1 MNIMLWFGINILL
14 WFSMNIFLWFAVDAI
29 IVKNGIMEIASE
41 SPSLMQGQSS
51 VTTAMHVEVNVR
63 IFPLVRC
70 LVIESLSLYADLSIS
85 APAPSLLGVFF
96 PLMRKVKSKIKNTV
110 HTITHIWNVVLA
122 PMFL

>member
-51 VTTAMHVEVNVR
+51 VTTVMPVEVNVR

-70 LVIESLSLYADLSIS
+70 LVIESLSLHADLSIS
-85 APAPSLLGVFF
+85 APAPSLVGSIFSF
-96 PLMRKVKSKIKNTV
+96 NEKSKT
-110 HTITHIWNVVLA
+110 
-122 PMFL
+122 